1 MAENEYFKQALSS
14 FAMDMA
20 SGGAIKHL
28 TNQGYTVQQIANK
41 LDFPTPYEK
50 VQELVWKQMIE
61 NGCLLLEEPGNGT
74 EHEKVDYIQET
85 DSLGRKSFRKVVV
98 SCENDT
104 RIHWKEWN
112 YTWKSEDSFRAFLDE
127 RCVKNGE
134 QDSYVR
140 CDFGLRKYRDPK
152 GYERTIQKTDCTAE
166 RIYSGTALGIKA
178 CLSPTESADAGDCCD
193 IVCSRRIS
201 RLPLFPKNQRK
212 DYAWVA
218 GV

>member
-14 FAMDMA
+14 FAIDMA

-152 GYERTIQKTDCTAE
+152 GYERTIQKLTAQQKE
-166 RIYSGTALGIKA
+166 YILGLPWELRPVYHQLNLRMREIVA
-178 CLSPTESADAGDCCD
+178 TLYAAGEFHGCLY
-193 IVCSRRIS
+193 
-201 RLPLFPKNQRK
+201 FRK
-212 DYAWVA
+212 TREKITL
-218 GV
+218 G

>member
-112 YTWKSEDSFRAFLDE
+112 YAWKSEDSFRAFLDE

-152 GYERTIQKTDCTAE
+152 GYERTIQKLTAQQKE
-166 RIYSGTALGIKA
+166 YILGLPWELRPVYHQLNLRMREIVA
-178 CLSPTESADAGDCCD
+178 TLYAAGEFHGCLY
-193 IVCSRRIS
+193 
-201 RLPLFPKNQRK
+201 FRK
-212 DYAWVA
+212 TREKITL
-218 GV
+218 G

>member
-61 NGCLLLEEPGNGT
+61 NGCLLLAEPGNGT

-152 GYERTIQKTDCTAE
+152 GYERTIQKLTAQQKE
-166 RIYSGTALGIKA
+166 YILGLPWELRPVYHQLNLRMREIVA
-178 CLSPTESADAGDCCD
+178 TLYAAGEFHGCLY
-193 IVCSRRIS
+193 
-201 RLPLFPKNQRK
+201 FRK
-212 DYAWVA
+212 TREKITL
-218 GV
+218 G

>member
-28 TNQGYTVQQIANK
+28 TNQGYTVQQIVNK

-50 VQELVWKQMIE
+50 VQELVWKQLIE

-152 GYERTIQKTDCTAE
+152 GYERTIQKLTAQQKE
-166 RIYSGTALGIKA
+166 YILG
-178 CLSPTESADAGDCCD
+178 LPWELRPVYHQLNLRMRE
-193 IVCSRRIS
+193 IVAT
-201 RLPLFPKNQRK
+201 L
-212 DYAWVA
+212 YVA
-218 GV
+218 GEFHGCLYFRKTREKITLG

>member
-28 TNQGYTVQQIANK
+28 TNQGYTVQQIVNK

-152 GYERTIQKTDCTAE
+152 GYERTIQKLTAQQKE
-166 RIYSGTALGIKA
+166 YILGLPWELRPVYHQLNLRMREIVAALYAAGEFHC
-178 CLSPTESADAGDCCD
+178 CLY
-193 IVCSRRIS
+193 
-201 RLPLFPKNQRK
+201 FRK
-212 DYAWVA
+212 TREKIML
-218 GV
+218 G

>member
-28 TNQGYTVQQIANK
+28 TNQGYTVQQIVNK

-152 GYERTIQKTDCTAE
+152 GYERTIQKLTAQQKE
-166 RIYSGTALGIKA
+166 YILGLPWELRSVYHQLNLRMREIVA
-178 CLSPTESADAGDCCD
+178 TLYAAGEFHGCLY
-193 IVCSRRIS
+193 
-201 RLPLFPKNQRK
+201 FRK
-212 DYAWVA
+212 TREKITL
-218 GV
+218 G

>member
-28 TNQGYTVQQIANK
+28 TNQGYTVQQIVNK

-50 VQELVWKQMIE
+50 VQELVWKQLIE

-152 GYERTIQKTDCTAE
+152 GYERTIQKLTAQQKE
-166 RIYSGTALGIKA
+166 YILGLPWELRPVYHQLNLRMREIVA
-178 CLSPTESADAGDCCD
+178 TLYAAGEFHCCLY
-193 IVCSRRIS
+193 
-201 RLPLFPKNQRK
+201 FRK
-212 DYAWVA
+212 TREKITL
-218 GV
+218 G

>member
-14 FAMDMA
+14 FAIDMA

-28 TNQGYTVQQIANK
+28 TNQGYTVQQIVNK

-152 GYERTIQKTDCTAE
+152 GYERTIQKLTAQQKE
-166 RIYSGTALGIKA
+166 YILGLPWELRPVYHQLNLRMREIVA
-178 CLSPTESADAGDCCD
+178 TLYAAGEFHGCLY
-193 IVCSRRIS
+193 
-201 RLPLFPKNQRK
+201 FRK
-212 DYAWVA
+212 TREKITL
-218 GV
+218 G

>member
-140 CDFGLRKYRDPK
+140 CDFGLRKYRNPK
-152 GYERTIQKTDCTAE
+152 GYERTIQQLTAQQKEYILGLPWELRPVYHQLNLRMREIVATLYAAGEFHGCLYFRKTREKITLE
-166 RIYSGTALGIKA
+166 
-178 CLSPTESADAGDCCD
+178 
-193 IVCSRRIS
+193 
-201 RLPLFPKNQRK
+201 
-212 DYAWVA
+212 
-218 GV
+218 

>member
-28 TNQGYTVQQIANK
+28 TNQGYTVRQIVNK

-152 GYERTIQKTDCTAE
+152 GYERTIQKLTAQQKE
-166 RIYSGTALGIKA
+166 YILGLPWELRPVYHQLNLRMREIVA
-178 CLSPTESADAGDCCD
+178 TLYAAGEFHGCLY
-193 IVCSRRIS
+193 
-201 RLPLFPKNQRK
+201 FRK
-212 DYAWVA
+212 TREKITL
-218 GV
+218 G

>member
-28 TNQGYTVQQIANK
+28 TNQGYTVRQIVNK

-112 YTWKSEDSFRAFLDE
+112 YTWKSEDSFRVFLDE

-140 CDFGLRKYRDPK
+140 CDFGLRKYRNPK
-152 GYERTIQKTDCTAE
+152 GYERTIQKLTAQQKE
-166 RIYSGTALGIKA
+166 YILGLPWELRPVYHQLNLRMREIVA
-178 CLSPTESADAGDCCD
+178 TLYAAGEFHGCLY
-193 IVCSRRIS
+193 
-201 RLPLFPKNQRK
+201 FRK
-212 DYAWVA
+212 TREKITLE
-218 GV
+218 

>member
-28 TNQGYTVQQIANK
+28 TNQGYTVQQIVNK

-98 SCENDT
+98 SCEKDT

-152 GYERTIQKTDCTAE
+152 GYERTIQKLTAQQKE
-166 RIYSGTALGIKA
+166 YILGLPWELRPVYHQLNLRMREIVA
-178 CLSPTESADAGDCCD
+178 TLYAAGEFHGCLY
-193 IVCSRRIS
+193 
-201 RLPLFPKNQRK
+201 FRK
-212 DYAWVA
+212 TREKITLE
-218 GV
+218 

>member
-152 GYERTIQKTDCTAE
+152 GYERTIQKLTAQQKE
-166 RIYSGTALGIKA
+166 YILGLPWELRPVYHQLNLRMREIVA
-178 CLSPTESADAGDCCD
+178 TLYVAREFHGCLY
-193 IVCSRRIS
+193 
-201 RLPLFPKNQRK
+201 FRK
-212 DYAWVA
+212 TREKITL
-218 GV
+218 G

>member
-1 MAENEYFKQALSS
+1 MAENDYFKQALSS
-14 FAMDMA
+14 FAIDMA

-152 GYERTIQKTDCTAE
+152 GYERTIQKLTAQQKE
-166 RIYSGTALGIKA
+166 YILGLPWELRPVYHQLNLRMREIVA
-178 CLSPTESADAGDCCD
+178 TLYAAGEFHGCLY
-193 IVCSRRIS
+193 
-201 RLPLFPKNQRK
+201 FRK
-212 DYAWVA
+212 TREKITLE
-218 GV
+218 

>member
-28 TNQGYTVQQIANK
+28 TNQGYTVQQIVNK

-152 GYERTIQKTDCTAE
+152 GYERTIQKLTAQQKE
-166 RIYSGTALGIKA
+166 YILGLPWELRPVYHQLNLRMREIVA
-178 CLSPTESADAGDCCD
+178 TLYAAGEFHGCLY
-193 IVCSRRIS
+193 
-201 RLPLFPKNQRK
+201 FRK
-212 DYAWVA
+212 TREKITL
-218 GV
+218 G

>member
-28 TNQGYTVQQIANK
+28 TNQGYTVQQIVNK

-85 DSLGRKSFRKVVV
+85 DSLGR
-98 SCENDT
+98 N
-104 RIHWKEWN
+104 
-112 YTWKSEDSFRAFLDE
+112 
-127 RCVKNGE
+127 
-134 QDSYVR
+134 
-140 CDFGLRKYRDPK
+140 
-152 GYERTIQKTDCTAE
+152 
-166 RIYSGTALGIKA
+166 
-178 CLSPTESADAGDCCD
+178 
-193 IVCSRRIS
+193 
-201 RLPLFPKNQRK
+201 
-212 DYAWVA
+212 
-218 GV
+218 

>member
-140 CDFGLRKYRDPK
+140 CDFGLRKYHDSK
-152 GYERTIQKTDCTAE
+152 GYERTIQKLTAQQKE
-166 RIYSGTALGIKA
+166 YILGLPWELRPVYHQLNLRMREIVA
-178 CLSPTESADAGDCCD
+178 TLYAAGEFHGCLY
-193 IVCSRRIS
+193 
-201 RLPLFPKNQRK
+201 FRK
-212 DYAWVA
+212 TREKITL
-218 GV
+218 G

>member
-152 GYERTIQKTDCTAE
+152 GYERTIQKLTAQQKE
-166 RIYSGTALGIKA
+166 YILGLPWELRPVYHQLNLRMREIVA
-178 CLSPTESADAGDCCD
+178 TLYAAGEFHGCLY
-193 IVCSRRIS
+193 
-201 RLPLFPKNQRK
+201 FRK
-212 DYAWVA
+212 TREKITLK
-218 GV
+218 

>member
-152 GYERTIQKTDCTAE
+152 GYERIIQKLTAQQKE
-166 RIYSGTALGIKA
+166 YILGLPWELRPVYHQLNLRMREIVA
-178 CLSPTESADAGDCCD
+178 TLYAAGEFHGCLY
-193 IVCSRRIS
+193 
-201 RLPLFPKNQRK
+201 FRK
-212 DYAWVA
+212 TREKITL
-218 GV
+218 G

>member
-28 TNQGYTVQQIANK
+28 TNQGYTVQQIVNK

-152 GYERTIQKTDCTAE
+152 GYERIIQKLTAQQKE
-166 RIYSGTALGIKA
+166 YILGLPWELRPVYHQLNLRMREIVA
-178 CLSPTESADAGDCCD
+178 TLYAAGEFHGCLY
-193 IVCSRRIS
+193 
-201 RLPLFPKNQRK
+201 FRK
-212 DYAWVA
+212 TREKITL
-218 GV
+218 G

>member
-140 CDFGLRKYRDPK
+140 CDFELRKYRDPK
-152 GYERTIQKTDCTAE
+152 GYERTIQKLTAQQKE
-166 RIYSGTALGIKA
+166 YILGLPWELRPVYHQLNLRMREIVA
-178 CLSPTESADAGDCCD
+178 TLYAAGEFHGCLY
-193 IVCSRRIS
+193 
-201 RLPLFPKNQRK
+201 FRK
-212 DYAWVA
+212 TREKITL
-218 GV
+218 G

>member
-28 TNQGYTVQQIANK
+28 TNQGYTVQQIVNK

-140 CDFGLRKYRDPK
+140 CDFGLRKYRNPK
-152 GYERTIQKTDCTAE
+152 GYERTIQKLTAQQKE
-166 RIYSGTALGIKA
+166 YILGLPWELRPVYHQLNLRMREIVA
-178 CLSPTESADAGDCCD
+178 TLYAAGEFHGCLY
-193 IVCSRRIS
+193 
-201 RLPLFPKNQRK
+201 FRK
-212 DYAWVA
+212 TREKITLE
-218 GV
+218 

>member
-74 EHEKVDYIQET
+74 EHEKVDYIQEI

-152 GYERTIQKTDCTAE
+152 GYERTIQKLTAQQKE
-166 RIYSGTALGIKA
+166 YILGLPWELRPVYHQLNLRMREIVA
-178 CLSPTESADAGDCCD
+178 TLYAAGEFHGCLY
-193 IVCSRRIS
+193 
-201 RLPLFPKNQRK
+201 FRK
-212 DYAWVA
+212 TREKITL
-218 GV
+218 G

>member
-152 GYERTIQKTDCTAE
+152 GYERTIQKLTAQQKE
-166 RIYSGTALGIKA
+166 YILGLPWELRPVYHQLNLRMREIVA
-178 CLSPTESADAGDCCD
+178 TLYAAGEFHGCLY
-193 IVCSRRIS
+193 
-201 RLPLFPKNQRK
+201 FRK
-212 DYAWVA
+212 TREKITL
-218 GV
+218 G

>member
-28 TNQGYTVQQIANK
+28 TNQGYTVQQIVNK

-74 EHEKVDYIQET
+74 DHEKVDYIQET

-152 GYERTIQKTDCTAE
+152 GYERIIQKLTVQQKE
-166 RIYSGTALGIKA
+166 YILGLPWELRPVYHQLNLRMREIVA
-178 CLSPTESADAGDCCD
+178 TLYAAGEFHGCLY
-193 IVCSRRIS
+193 
-201 RLPLFPKNQRK
+201 FRK
-212 DYAWVA
+212 TREKITL
-218 GV
+218 G

>member
-152 GYERTIQKTDCTAE
+152 GYERTIQKLTAQQKE
-166 RIYSGTALGIKA
+166 YILGLPWELRPVYHQLNLRMREIVAALYAAGEFHC
-178 CLSPTESADAGDCCD
+178 CLY
-193 IVCSRRIS
+193 
-201 RLPLFPKNQRK
+201 FRK
-212 DYAWVA
+212 TREKITL
-218 GV
+218 G

>member
-152 GYERTIQKTDCTAE
+152 GYERTIQKLTAQQKE
-166 RIYSGTALGIKA
+166 YILGLPWELRPVYHQLNLRMREIVA
-178 CLSPTESADAGDCCD
+178 TLYAAEEFHGCLY
-193 IVCSRRIS
+193 
-201 RLPLFPKNQRK
+201 FRK
-212 DYAWVA
+212 TREKITL
-218 GV
+218 G

>member
-61 NGCLLLEEPGNGT
+61 NGCLLLEEPGNDT

-152 GYERTIQKTDCTAE
+152 GYERTIQKLTAQQKE
-166 RIYSGTALGIKA
+166 YILGLPWELRPVYHQLNLRMREIVA
-178 CLSPTESADAGDCCD
+178 TLYAAGEFHGCLY
-193 IVCSRRIS
+193 
-201 RLPLFPKNQRK
+201 FRK
-212 DYAWVA
+212 TREKITL
-218 GV
+218 G

>member
-28 TNQGYTVQQIANK
+28 TNQGYTVQQIVNK

-50 VQELVWKQMIE
+50 VQELVWKQLIE

-152 GYERTIQKTDCTAE
+152 GYERTIQKLTAQQKE
-166 RIYSGTALGIKA
+166 YILGLPWELRPVYHQLNLRMREIVAALYAAGEFHC
-178 CLSPTESADAGDCCD
+178 CLY
-193 IVCSRRIS
+193 
-201 RLPLFPKNQRK
+201 FRK
-212 DYAWVA
+212 TREKITL
-218 GV
+218 G

>member
-28 TNQGYTVQQIANK
+28 TNQGYTVQQIVNK

-140 CDFGLRKYRDPK
+140 CDFGLRKYRNPK
-152 GYERTIQKTDCTAE
+152 GYERTIQKLTAQQKE
-166 RIYSGTALGIKA
+166 YILGLPWELRPVYHQLNLRMREIVA
-178 CLSPTESADAGDCCD
+178 TLYAAGEFHGCLY
-193 IVCSRRIS
+193 
-201 RLPLFPKNQRK
+201 FRK
-212 DYAWVA
+212 TREKITL
-218 GV
+218 G

>member
-1 MAENEYFKQALSS
+1 MAENDYFKQALSS

-41 LDFPTPYEK
+41 LDFPTPYDK

-152 GYERTIQKTDCTAE
+152 GYERTIQKLTAQQKE
-166 RIYSGTALGIKA
+166 YILGLPWELRPVYHQLNLRMREIVA
-178 CLSPTESADAGDCCD
+178 TLYYAAGEFHGCLY
-193 IVCSRRIS
+193 
-201 RLPLFPKNQRK
+201 FRK
-212 DYAWVA
+212 TREKITLE
-218 GV
+218 

>member
-28 TNQGYTVQQIANK
+28 TNQGYTVQQIVNK

-50 VQELVWKQMIE
+50 VQELVWKQLIE

-98 SCENDT
+98 SCENDI

-112 YTWKSEDSFRAFLDE
+112 YIWKSEDSFRSFLDE
-127 RCVKNGE
+127 QCVKNGE

-152 GYERTIQKTDCTAE
+152 GYERTIQKLTAQQKE
-166 RIYSGTALGIKA
+166 YILG
-178 CLSPTESADAGDCCD
+178 LPWELRPVYHQLNLRMRE
-193 IVCSRRIS
+193 IVAT
-201 RLPLFPKNQRK
+201 L
-212 DYAWVA
+212 YVA
-218 GV
+218 GEFHCCLYFRKTREKITLG

>member
-28 TNQGYTVQQIANK
+28 TNQGYTVQQIVNK

-74 EHEKVDYIQET
+74 EHEKVDFIQET

-140 CDFGLRKYRDPK
+140 CDFGPQKYRDPK
-152 GYERTIQKTDCTAE
+152 GYERIIQKLTAQQKE
-166 RIYSGTALGIKA
+166 YILGLPWELRPVYHQLNLRMREIVA
-178 CLSPTESADAGDCCD
+178 TLYAAGEFHGCLY
-193 IVCSRRIS
+193 
-201 RLPLFPKNQRK
+201 FRK
-212 DYAWVA
+212 TREKITLE
-218 GV
+218 

>member
-28 TNQGYTVQQIANK
+28 TNQGYTVQQIVNK

-152 GYERTIQKTDCTAE
+152 GYERTIQKLTAQQKE
-166 RIYSGTALGIKA
+166 YILGLPWELRPVYHQLNLRMREIVA
-178 CLSPTESADAGDCCD
+178 TLYAAGEFHGCLY
-193 IVCSRRIS
+193 
-201 RLPLFPKNQRK
+201 FRK
-212 DYAWVA
+212 TREKITLE
-218 GV
+218 

>member
-1 MAENEYFKQALSS
+1 MAENDYFKQALSS

-152 GYERTIQKTDCTAE
+152 GYERTIQKLTAQQKE
-166 RIYSGTALGIKA
+166 YILGLPWELRPVYHQLNLRMREIVA
-178 CLSPTESADAGDCCD
+178 TLYAAGEFHGCLY
-193 IVCSRRIS
+193 
-201 RLPLFPKNQRK
+201 FRK
-212 DYAWVA
+212 TREKITLE
-218 GV
+218 

>member
-14 FAMDMA
+14 FAIDMA

-152 GYERTIQKTDCTAE
+152 GYERTIQKLTAQQKE
-166 RIYSGTALGIKA
+166 YILGLPWELRPVYHQLNLRMREIVA
-178 CLSPTESADAGDCCD
+178 TLYAAGEFHGCLY
-193 IVCSRRIS
+193 
-201 RLPLFPKNQRK
+201 FRK
-212 DYAWVA
+212 TREKITLE
-218 GV
+218 

>member
-152 GYERTIQKTDCTAE
+152 GYERTIQKLTAQQKE
-166 RIYSGTALGIKA
+166 YILGLPWELRPVYHQLNLRMREIVA
-178 CLSPTESADAGDCCD
+178 TLYAAGEFHGCLY
-193 IVCSRRIS
+193 
-201 RLPLFPKNQRK
+201 FRK
-212 DYAWVA
+212 TREKITLE
-218 GV
+218 